1 MAVPISDIFSDVP
14 VEKDSISVCT
24 LFCMVVNDVPT
35 VVDISERDVDIF
47 VPISDHAVVV
57 LLDTSDQH

>member
-1 MAVPISDIFSDVP
+1 MAVFIADIFSDIP
-14 VEKDSISVCT
+14 VVKDSISVCT
-24 LFCMVVNDVPT
+24 LFCMEVRDVPT
-35 VVDISERDVDIF
+35 VVDISVRDVDIF

>member
-1 MAVPISDIFSDVP
+1 MAVLIADIFSDIP
-14 VEKDSISVCT
+14 VVKESISVCT
-24 LFCMVVNDVPT
+24 LFCIVVRDVPT
-35 VVDISERDVDIF
+35 VVDICVRDVDIF